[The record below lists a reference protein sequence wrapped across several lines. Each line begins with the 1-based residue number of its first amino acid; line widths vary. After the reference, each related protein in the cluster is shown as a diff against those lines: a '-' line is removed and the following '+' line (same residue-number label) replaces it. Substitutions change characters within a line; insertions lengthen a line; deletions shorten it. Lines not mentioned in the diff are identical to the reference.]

1 MNQLAK
7 ATDHAHKIFDSDGAK
22 LLIGE
27 LQPKL
32 LELAAG
38 LLDKGQQ
45 LPPGLDVY
53 VARALR
59 LYAHKLRGT
68 RARAEETNLWR
79 DALVE
84 WAVHEM
90 RKFGF

>member
-7 ATDHAHKIFDSDGAK
+7 ATDHAHKIFDSDRAK

-38 LLDKGQQ
+38 LLDKRQQ

-53 VARALR
+53 VARASALCTQ
-59 LYAHKLRGT
+59 A
-68 RARAEETNLWR
+68 AR
-79 DALVE
+79 DACPGRRNKSL
-84 WAVHEM
+84 A
-90 RKFGF
+90 